1 MIATTEEQLL
11 PVGQS
16 FHDVPWKKPAKI
28 IKEGFENPVGRLKSV
43 YVLLGIKRGL
53 EIKGPVIKQAAV
65 QFNVPVFGLEIVS
78 VWLAGLAP
86 PAVPEKLNKLEERD
100 RKGGADVPEGT

>member
-65 QFNVPVFGLEIVS
+65 QFNVGRGHTVVVDAVS
-78 VWLAGLAP
+78 VRP
-86 PAVPEKLNKLEERD
+86 CKLRPQPLGKP
-100 RKGGADVPEGT
+100 KKPGTVFFR